1 MFYKNFNFLICSRPT
16 QTLFLETPY
25 AISPPGIS
33 RYFVECKKI
42 RMLNSLKTISYLH
55 WPDWVLFALVLA
67 ATFAAAVYG
76 QLHQKKKRTETTAL
90 DYLLM
95 GRQLTLPLF
104 VATLVASWYGGIFGV
119 NEITFNYGIYNFV
132 TQGIFWYIA
141 YLIFA
146 FFIVDKIAKYNSMT
160 LPDLTAQ
167 LFGPKSAKVAAF
179 FTLFY
184 MLPVAYVLSV
194 GLFLH
199 MVFGI
204 STLLG
209 MIIGMLFTCLYT
221 AWGGFRSVVFSDL
234 IQFVVMCLAV
244 LLVVVFSVMHFGG
257 ISFLKA
263 NLPASHF
270 TLTGGNSWLNT
281 LIWGFIALATL
292 IDPSFYQRCFAA
304 KNPTIVK
311 KGILISVLIWFCF
324 DLCTTFGSLY
334 ARALLPHAQPGQA
347 YFFYALQLLP
357 CGLKGLFIAGIL
369 SIILSTFNSFLF
381 IASNTLSF
389 DLLRTRFSNIVL
401 SNRISLFAVGT
412 LSIVLAQL
420 FHGSFKEIWLVLGS
434 YFSACLLIPILMGYL
449 YPGKISDGL
458 FTCSSLTSA
467 VTMTLW
473 HLLPKPEVWESLD
486 PFYIGVL
493 TSACILLLGRSQH
506 ETISSRITTR

>member
-1 MFYKNFNFLICSRPT
+1 
-16 QTLFLETPY
+16 
-25 AISPPGIS
+25 
-33 RYFVECKKI
+33 
-42 RMLNSLKTISYLH
+42 MLNSLKTVSYLH
-55 WPDWVLFALVLA
+55 WTDWAIFALVLA
-67 ATFAAAVYG
+67 ATFLAAVYG
-76 QLHQKKKRTETTAL
+76 HLRRNIKKENSALTPL

-104 VATLVASWYGGIFGV
+104 VATLVATWYGGIFGV

-132 TQGIFWYIA
+132 TQGIFWYAA

-167 LFGPKSAKVAAF
+167 LFGPKSAKVAAL

-184 MLPVAYVLSV
+184 MLPVAYVLSL

-204 STLLG
+204 STLAG
-209 MIIGMLFTCLYT
+209 MIIGMVFTCLYT
-221 AWGGFRSVVFSDL
+221 AWGGFRSVVFSDV
-234 IQFVVMCLAV
+234 IQFFVMCLAV
-244 LLVVVFSVMHFGG
+244 LLVLLFSVSHFGG
-257 ISFLKA
+257 LTFLKA
-263 NLPASHF
+263 NLPTSHF

-304 KNPTIVK
+304 KSPVIVK
-311 KGILISVLIWFCF
+311 KGILISVIIWFCF

-334 ARALLPHAQPGQA
+334 ARALLPHAQPNQA

-357 CGLKGLFIAGIL
+357 HGLKGFFVAGIL
-369 SIILSTFNSFLF
+369 AIILSTLNSFLF

-389 DLLRTRFSNIVL
+389 DLLRTRFSNIIL
-401 SNRISLFAVGT
+401 SNRIAVFAVGT

-434 YFSACLLIPILMGYL
+434 YFSACLLLPILLGYI

-458 FTCSSLTSA
+458 FTFSSLMSA
-467 VTMTLW
+467 AMMTLW
-473 HLLPKPEVWESLD
+473 YLLPKPEVWQTLD
-486 PFYIGVL
+486 PFYIGVV
-493 TSACILLLGRSQH
+493 TSGCILIIGRRKH
-506 ETISSRITTR
+506 ETIESHITSR